1 MTPQEAQGLG
11 QYLLKTLD
19 SEVTITRKIL
29 AAVPAE
35 QLNFK
40 LGEKGRTTAE
50 LMWHMVQSD
59 RGFGEG
65 IGNLKLD
72 SFADEGAPP
81 KTAADILAAFD
92 RDIPSAVAKVKSL
105 TPEQLATPVNFM
117 NFATLPAVIY
127 IGWWVNHAIHH
138 RGQLSTYLRAMN
150 AHVPSIYGGSADESF
165 EAAAAAS

>member
-1 MTPQEAQGLG
+1 MTPEEAQGLAA
-11 QYLLKTLD
+11 YLFQTLD
-19 SEVTITRKIL
+19 SEFAITRKVL
-29 AAVPAE
+29 AGVPAD

-65 IGNLKLD
+65 IANLKLD
-72 SFADEGAPP
+72 SFPEEGVVP
-81 KTAADILAAFD
+81 KTAAEIVAAFD
-92 RDIPSAVAKVKSL
+92 RDVLPTFEKVKSL

-117 NFATLPAVIY
+117 NFANLPVVIY
-127 IGWWVNHAIHH
+127 IGWWANHTIHH

-150 AHVPSIYGGSADESF
+150 AHVPSIYGGSADEPF
-165 EAAAAAS
+165 GAAATA

>member
-1 MTPQEAQGLG
+1 MTPQQAQGLA
-11 QYLLKTLD
+11 QYLFQTLD
-19 SEVTITRKIL
+19 NEFGTTRKIL
-29 AAVPAE
+29 AAVPAD

-65 IGNLKLD
+65 IASLKLD
-72 SFADEGAPP
+72 SFAEDGTAP
-81 KTAADILAAFD
+81 KTAAEIVAAYD
-92 RDIPSAVAKVKSL
+92 RDVLPTFEKVKSL

-117 NFATLPAVIY
+117 NFATLPVMIY
-127 IGWWVNHAIHH
+127 IGWWANHMIHH

-150 AHVPSIYGGSADESF
+150 ARVPSIYGGSADEPF
-165 EAAAAAS
+165 ETAAAAS